1 MRDHTA
7 LMTARGKQ
15 EQDEADAVY
24 ARAEAERSGIRN
36 DFTPA
41 TV

>member
-24 ARAEAERSGIRN
+24 ARAEAERSGIHN